1 MKNTVQL
8 SLLLSIGLLLLSVPA
23 FAKPGIPAVHSIS
36 IQQDNIVFNVTSF
49 GWSQDA
55 DFELKVEDGQR
66 ITLYRTRPDL
76 CKRAP
81 MVIQIKRSL
90 QEAGL
95 SMQRPFSVINPFSPP
110 PVKRKGKPE
119 KYPSKGKAGYK

>member
-1 MKNTVQL
+1 MILKHMKNTVQL

-49 GWSQDA
+49 GCSQDA

-81 MVIQIKRSL
+81 MVIQIKTKDLLPMVYICRTT
-90 QEAGL
+90 
-95 SMQRPFSVINPFSPP
+95 SPL
-110 PVKRKGKPE
+110 G
-119 KYPSKGKAGYK
+119 